1 MPIIEIRSLPP
12 RAQGDVSRAVK
23 NVSWELAKILGVPA
37 DAVKAVWTPIAPEH
51 YAEGGN
57 LATEQSQWTHAP
69 IVTLTA
75 MTGRPQELIEKAL
88 GCAAECLAKDLS
100 LPVENVLVWYNEL
113 PSGRLLTKGA
123 FKR

>member
-12 RAQGDVSRAVK
+12 RPQGDMSRAVK
-23 NVSWELAKILGVPA
+23 NVSWEVSKVLGVPP
-37 DAVKAVWTPIAPEH
+37 DAVKAVWIPVAPEH

-57 LATEQSQWTHAP
+57 LGQEQSQWTHAP

-88 GCAAECLAKDLS
+88 RCIADCLAKDLS
-100 LPVENVLVWYNEL
+100 LPIENILVWYNEL
-113 PSGRLLTKGA
+113 PSGRLFTKGA